1 MSDGNVKNEIE
12 AMYHRSAMRVI
23 GVVNDM
29 NMGIVRN

>member
-1 MSDGNVKNEIE
+1 MSDGIVKKEIE